1 MSKKLYTS
9 VFLFLFIFFLT
20 PYISEVAAEQ
30 APKDVKKV
38 TKVSVKGNSRISTST
53 ILSRIKT
60 KEGMPFLQ
68 EVVSADI
75 ERLYKLGYFQ
85 DITVDASEFLGGL
98 NITFVVQER
107 PAIEKIVISGNKKLK
122 LKKIKR
128 IMSIVIGDTYNE
140 KRLKR
145 NEESIYELYKKH
157 GYYAAVVSH
166 TVEEKKHGKVVVNIK
181 IKEGK
186 KVKIKKIAFEGNRH
200 LSNWKL
206 KRQMRTKKSRL
217 KWFPKGYYDP
227 DKLKE
232 DIKRLKL
239 YYDKA
244 GYIKAEIEEADITF
258 NEAKTRMYIRI
269 LISEKDMY
277 FTNKIIVKGNK
288 SFPPQEIIN
297 ILDMKKGDIFSEYD
311 VSKDIY
317 NIRMF
322 YGERGYID
330 AYVNPETQISDKD
343 KTVDAVYNIY
353 EGSINYVR
361 RIIIKG
367 NLETKDKVIRREVR
381 IKPGEKFD
389 TKKVKRSRERLMNL
403 GYFSKVN
410 FSDEKT
416 EEINVRDLICEVDA
430 GDKKTGSFSFGGG
443 YSTVENA
450 IGFIELKQ
458 SNFDIKNFPTFTGGG
473 QYASVRADISAR
485 RQNFTLSFTEPWFMD
500 KPLSAGFDLY
510 NKTYYQEEWAET
522 KTGGDIRVGRS
533 ITEYTRG
540 SVTYKCE
547 NVDVGDLT
555 DDAPDVVQDD
565 EGSATISSI
574 TARIKNDHRNN
585 IFDPTKGYLNVVSVE
600 CAGGPFLGDK
610 DFYKV
615 TGSTS
620 KYFHLTKKSVFN
632 VRLRAGVVDNYGGTK
647 RVPVYERFYVGG
659 PSTVRGYDYSSIG
672 PKDEDVNIGGNSMLI
687 GNLEYSYLLVD
698 TTDTPTRSPM
708 KIRGLVFYDAGN
720 AWKNA
725 GGFSSSLKTSIGTG
739 IRILMPIP
747 VTLFYGYGIDR
758 HKGRFDISI
767 SYSF

>member
-1 MSKKLYTS
+1 MAKKRYVS
-9 VFLFLFIFFLT
+9 IFLFLFISFLT
-20 PYISEVAAEQ
+20 LCVSEVCAEQ

-53 ILSRIKT
+53 ILSRIET

-75 ERLYKLGYFQ
+75 ERLYELGHFQ

-98 NITFVVQER
+98 NITFAVQER

-128 IMSIVIGDTYNE
+128 IMSIVMGDTYNE

-145 NEESIYELYKKH
+145 NEESIYELYKND
-157 GYYAAVVSH
+157 GYYAAIVSH
-166 TVEEKKHGKVVVNIK
+166 TVEEKELGKVVVNIK

-186 KVKIKKIAFEGNRH
+186 KVRIKKIIFDGNSH
-200 LSNWKL
+200 FSNWKL
-206 KRQMRTKKSRL
+206 KRQMITKKTRL

-258 NEAKTRMYIRI
+258 NEARTKMYIRI
-269 LISEKDMY
+269 PISENNRY
-277 FTNKIIVKGNK
+277 FTNKIIVAGNK

-297 ILDMKKGDIFSEYD
+297 MLDMKKGDAFSEYG

-330 AYVNPETQISDKD
+330 AYVNPETQINDKD

-361 RIIIKG
+361 RIIING

-403 GYFSKVN
+403 GYFSMVN
-410 FSDEKT
+410 FSDEKA
-416 EEINVRDLICEVDA
+416 EEINVRDLICDVEE
-430 GDKKTGSFSFGGG
+430 KKTGSFSFGGG

-450 IGFIELKQ
+450 IGFIELRQ
-458 SNFDIKNFPTFTGGG
+458 SNFDIKNFPSFSGGG
-473 QYASVRADISAR
+473 QYASIRADISAR
-485 RQNFTLSFTEPWFMD
+485 RQNFVLSFTEPWFMD

-510 NKTYYQEEWAET
+510 NKTYYQEEWTET

-540 SVTYKCE
+540 SLTYKCE

-555 DDAPDVVQDD
+555 DDAPDVVADD

-574 TARIKNDHRNN
+574 TAKIKNDHRDN

-620 KYFHLTKKSVFN
+620 KYFPLTKKSVFN
-632 VRLRAGVVDNYGGTK
+632 IRFRAGVVDNYGSTK
-647 RVPVYERFYVGG
+647 RVPVYERFYIGG

-672 PKDEDVNIGGNSMLI
+672 PKDDDVNVGGNSMLV

-698 TTDTPTRSPM
+698 TTDTPTKSPM

-720 AWKNA
+720 AWRSS
-725 GGFSSSLKTSIGTG
+725 GGFSGSLKTSIGTG
-739 IRILMPIP
+739 IRILIPIP

>member
-1 MSKKLYTS
+1 MFKKLYTS
-9 VFLFLFIFFLT
+9 IFLFLFVSLLAFCV
-20 PYISEVAAEQ
+20 SEVGAEQ
-30 APKDVKKV
+30 ASNVVKKV

-53 ILSRIKT
+53 ILSKIEI

-68 EVVSADI
+68 EVASADI
-75 ERLYKLGYFQ
+75 ERLYELGHFQ

-98 NITFVVQER
+98 NITFIVRER

-122 LKKIKR
+122 LRKIKR
-128 IMSIVIGDTYNE
+128 HMSIVVGDTYNK
-140 KRLKR
+140 KRLKG
-145 NEESIYELYKKH
+145 NEKSIYELYKKH

-166 TVEEKKHGKVVVNIK
+166 TVEEKKPDKVVVNIR
-181 IKEGK
+181 IKEGN
-186 KVKIKKIAFEGNRH
+186 KVKIKKIVFEGNSH
-200 LSNWKL
+200 FSSWKL
-206 KRQMRTKKSRL
+206 KRQMETKKSRL

-239 YYDKA
+239 YYDRA
-244 GYIKAEIEEADITF
+244 GYIKAEIEEAGITF
-258 NEAKTRMYIRI
+258 NEAKTVMHIRI
-269 LISEKDMY
+269 SINENDRY
-277 FTNKIIVKGNK
+277 FTNKIVIAGNK

-297 ILDMKKGDIFSEYD
+297 ILDMKKGDVFSEYG
-311 VSKDIY
+311 VSKDVY
-317 NIRMF
+317 NMRMF
-322 YGERGYID
+322 YGERGYIE
-330 AYVNPETQISDKD
+330 AYVKPETQINDRD
-343 KTVDAVYNIY
+343 KTVDAVYNIH
-353 EGSINYVR
+353 EGSLNYVR

-381 IKPGEKFD
+381 MKPGEKFD

-416 EEINVRDLICEVDA
+416 EEINVRNLICDVEE
-430 GDKKTGSFSFGGG
+430 KKTGSFSFGGG

-458 SNFDIKNFPTFTGGG
+458 SNFDIKNFPSFSGGG
-473 QYASVRADISAR
+473 QYVSMRADISAR
-485 RQNFTLSFTEPWFMD
+485 RKNFVLSFTEPWFMD

-540 SVTYKCE
+540 SLTYKCE

-565 EGSATISSI
+565 EGSATISSV
-574 TARIKNDHRNN
+574 TAKIKNDHRDN
-585 IFDPTKGYLNVVSVE
+585 IFDPREGYLNVVSVE

-620 KYFHLTKKSVFN
+620 KYFPLTKKSVFN
-632 VRLRAGVVDNYGGTK
+632 VRFRAGVVDNYGGTK
-647 RVPVYERFYVGG
+647 RVPVYERFYIGG

-672 PKDEDVNIGGNSMLI
+672 PKDDDVNVGGSSMLV

-698 TTDTPTRSPM
+698 TTDTPTKSPM

-720 AWKNA
+720 AWRST
-725 GGFSSSLKTSIGTG
+725 GGFSGSLKTSIGTG